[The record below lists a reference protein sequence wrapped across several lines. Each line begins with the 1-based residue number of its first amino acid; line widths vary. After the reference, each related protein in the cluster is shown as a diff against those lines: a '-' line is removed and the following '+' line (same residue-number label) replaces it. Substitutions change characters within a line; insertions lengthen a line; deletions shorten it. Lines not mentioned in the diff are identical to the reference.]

1 MYVHNLIA
9 LSEVLYTFIS
19 MLYCVCLYPQIYKFQ
34 EAAVVVWE
42 ANRFTM
48 VHFINVMVL
57 WMLAHNMI
65 PCDQILQKEWTTEWI
80 KSLQTK

>member
-9 LSEVLYTFIS
+9 FSGVLYTFIS
-19 MLYCVCLYPQIYKFQ
+19 MLYCVCLYPHLYQFQ

-48 VHFINVMVL
+48 VHLINVTVL
-57 WMLAHNMI
+57 WLVAHNMI
-65 PCDQILQKEWTTEWI
+65 LHVIKYFRKNGLQKG
-80 KSLQTK
+80 